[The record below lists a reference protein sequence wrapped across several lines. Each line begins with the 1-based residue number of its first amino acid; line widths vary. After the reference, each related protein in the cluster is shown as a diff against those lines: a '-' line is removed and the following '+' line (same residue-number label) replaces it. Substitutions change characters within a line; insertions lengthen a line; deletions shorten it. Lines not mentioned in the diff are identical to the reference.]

1 MKKSLQDL
9 SRAINGDSKSEAQP
23 LFKTNVVLTSNS
35 SNNTVEYKPSMIDL
49 TSQVN
54 VVSQELITT
63 VAIVPRLVDVLA
75 QRPKRAAKGD
85 GDDDEDDDEDDED
98 DDANDPNPSGL
109 PSFYDCIC
117 DSDDIM
123 KICVTIM
130 NGMTASATE
139 LQKYLHYWDKY
150 KSLWDSDKDAFI
162 RRYAKA
168 NRSLAQFDFDITAY
182 KDQQQDVQNEELSTS
197 INYVKVECALLKA
210 SLVEHCLGWQTR
222 LTSLLN
228 SIAEAE
234 LNSITSMLSKS
245 TDILT
250 KRPSSL
256 DELSTSIH
264 LLQDVQENGDTIVAR
279 FEPLEEMYQLLTK
292 YEVQISENETADLAQ
307 LRGSW
312 SEFSQMLIGAE
323 KMLQSSKK
331 GMKMDLETSVDD
343 FMQLVGDTRKSSL
356 LKLCY
361 NDDFSIPD
369 AQKILA
375 EWKSRRGLEGKGGKP
390 EARHVHLWHRATE
403 VQGPGRN

>member
-1 MKKSLQDL
+1 
-9 SRAINGDSKSEAQP
+9 
-23 LFKTNVVLTSNS
+23 
-35 SNNTVEYKPSMIDL
+35 
-49 TSQVN
+49 
-54 VVSQELITT
+54 
-63 VAIVPRLVDVLA
+63 
-75 QRPKRAAKGD
+75 
-85 GDDDEDDDEDDED
+85 
-98 DDANDPNPSGL
+98 
-109 PSFYDCIC
+109 
-117 DSDDIM
+117 
-123 KICVTIM
+123 
-130 NGMTASATE
+130 
-139 LQKYLHYWDKY
+139 
-150 KSLWDSDKDAFI
+150 
-162 RRYAKA
+162 
-168 NRSLAQFDFDITAY
+168 
-182 KDQQQDVQNEELSTS
+182 
-197 INYVKVECALLKA
+197 
-210 SLVEHCLGWQTR
+210 
-222 LTSLLN
+222 
-228 SIAEAE
+228 
-234 LNSITSMLSKS
+234 MLSKS

-312 SEFSQMLIGAE
+312 SEFSQMLVGAE

-375 EWKSRRGLEGKGGKP
+375 EWKSRVEGLRAKEESLKPGMSIFGIEPPRYKGLEEIERDMGLLERVEIAASWDAKWNEERRTFFGTRHACDG
-390 EARHVHLWHRATE
+390 AR
-403 VQGPGRN
+403 GRSAQQEDCQARGD